1 MTNTK
6 SFTLIGA
13 AGLLSACLLTACGST
28 GERHGLD
35 IQLSGDT
42 LATIR
47 VEKPLKYLLLP
58 IEEGATEGKVRL
70 DTGSPADVDMDV
82 RLAHS
87 KVDYFVPFSLPEGS
101 EATIQV
107 RGVPAGSLCWKELQL
122 SDSFDA
128 SNRES
133 FRPLYHHTPAYG
145 WMNDPNGLVYKDGE
159 YHLYYQHNPY
169 GSLWGNMHWCIGGI
183 LSVATS

>member
-13 AGLLSACLLTACGST
+13 AGLLSACLLTACGSI

-42 LATIR
+42 LATIW

-58 IEEGATEGKVRL
+58 IEEGAAEGKVRL

-82 RLAHS
+82 RLARS
-87 KVDYFVPFSLPEGS
+87 KVDYFVPF
-101 EATIQV
+101 TIILFLLVFRREV
-107 RGVPAGSLCWKELQL
+107 RRQFKCGVFLRAAFAGRNCSCPIRLMPRIANP
-122 SDSFDA
+122 SVRSI
-128 SNRES
+128 
-133 FRPLYHHTPAYG
+133 TI
-145 WMNDPNGLVYKDGE
+145 
-159 YHLYYQHNPY
+159 HLLTA
-169 GSLWGNMHWCIGGI
+169 G
-183 LSVATS
+183 